1 MALMD
6 GKKIAEE
13 RTLKLKDK
21 IDLLKENKQRVPGLA
36 VVLVGDDPA
45 SKIYV
50 NSKARQSKKVG
61 MEAMTI
67 QLDSEISQEDLIK
80 EIEVLN
86 TQADVD
92 GILVQLPLPKHLD
105 EAVIINTISPM
116 KDVDGLHL
124 ENIGL
129 LEIGTPRFIPC
140 TPLGII
146 NLLEEYNY
154 EFEGKDALVIGRSRL
169 VGNPIATLLKNKN
182 MTVTQAHSRTKKLED
197 KIKAND
203 LIVVAA
209 GVKGL
214 VSASMLDE
222 RHVVVDVGMHRG
234 DDELFGDV
242 DKEAYDKVTLITPV
256 PKGVGPMTIVSL
268 LENTMLAYTL
278 KEGA

>member
-1 MALMD
+1 
-6 GKKIAEE
+6 
-13 RTLKLKDK
+13 
-21 IDLLKENKQRVPGLA
+21 
-36 VVLVGDDPA
+36 
-45 SKIYV
+45 
-50 NSKARQSKKVG
+50 
-61 MEAMTI
+61 
-67 QLDSEISQEDLIK
+67 
-80 EIEVLN
+80 
-86 TQADVD
+86 
-92 GILVQLPLPKHLD
+92 
-105 EAVIINTISPM
+105 M

-268 LENTMLAYTL
+268 SENTMLAYTL